1 MREVEEFFVKTIT
14 PKIASEWMD
23 KGYYVI
29 KVKEGFKITKHE
41 ML

>member
-1 MREVEEFFVKTIT
+1 MHEIEEFFVESIT

-29 KVKEGFKITKHE
+29 KVKEGFKITKNV
-41 ML
+41 